1 MRRVHESVT
10 NEQALKYWHIST
22 RNIVSNYLSLL
33 FAPNTK
39 GTHIYQTYQDDFIAL
54 SILTKFVLY
63 MVWQAALVSKP
74 YIRPILAFSAMGR
87 SGWVI
92 TFRWTWICGK
102 YSQNIYN
109 KSTHSY
115 QSEDQN
121 HFAFKVS
128 SCCPQRVSNEP
139 YVKISSKVEMS
150 SQQENSKIVLNLT
163 PTRQSF
169 VTLSNFFS
177 TAMVNQ
183 LRFPTS
189 LKTLQLSC
197 FFTAANAT
205 L

>member
-33 FAPNTK
+33 FAPNTN
-39 GTHIYQTYQDDFIAL
+39 GTHIPNIPRWLHSTQYADKICTVY
-54 SILTKFVLY
+54 SLY
-63 MVWQAALVSKP
+63 P
-74 YIRPILAFSAMGR
+74 YIRAMLAFWAMGR
-87 SGWVI
+87 SGWLI
-92 TFRWTWICGK
+92 MFRWTWICGK

-109 KSTHSY
+109 KSTQSY

-139 YVKISSKVEMS
+139 YVKISSKLEMS